1 MSDLKVVYL
10 VEKRPEL
17 SDAAFVEHWHG
28 IHAELA
34 THMPGLR
41 GYSINAPSSS
51 QRGRRPIDGFAEL
64 WFADRDA
71 AVAAWASPEGA
82 ATAADG
88 TEFMAGT
95 RPLIVDERIVV
106 APADAGCKIVY
117 LVEKRPELSDAA
129 FGEHWHGIH
138 AELAMR
144 MPGLLGY
151 AINAPSPQQRG
162 TRPIDGFAALWF
174 VSRDA
179 AKQAW
184 ASPEGMATA
193 ADGELFMAGTRA
205 LIVDERVVIAPDTQ
219 TGLVP

>member
-1 MSDLKVVYL
+1 MSDLKIVYL

-17 SDAAFVEHWHG
+17 GDDAFTAHWHG

-41 GYSINAPSSS
+41 GYAINSPSAS

-71 AVAAWASPEGA
+71 AVAAWASPEGM

-88 TEFMAGT
+88 AEFMAGT
-95 RPLIVDERIVV
+95 RPLIVDERVVV
-106 APADAGCKIVY
+106 APANAGCKIVY
-117 LVEKRPELSDAA
+117 LVEKRSELSDAA
-129 FGEHWHGIH
+129 FLEHWHGVH
-138 AELAMR
+138 ADLAMG

-162 TRPIDGFAALWF
+162 QRPIDGFAALWF
-174 VSRDA
+174 ESRA
-179 AKQAW
+179 AAIEAW
-184 ASPEGMATA
+184 ASPQGVATA

-205 LIVDERVVIAPDTQ
+205 LIVDERIVVEPAR
-219 TGLVP
+219 